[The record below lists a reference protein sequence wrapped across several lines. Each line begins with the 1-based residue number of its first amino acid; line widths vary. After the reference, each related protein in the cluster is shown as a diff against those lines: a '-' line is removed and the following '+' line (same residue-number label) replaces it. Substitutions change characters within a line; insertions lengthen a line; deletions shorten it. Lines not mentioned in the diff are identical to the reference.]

1 MFQLLWF
8 FSLCCYF
15 VFFFFQI
22 KKIISCEKWFNYVV
36 TFFLL
41 FESAKNLGRWD
52 DAKWGKNKGDGLT
65 KFKMTMLRA
74 FFTLQN
80 DTVALPKH
88 RHQKDRSWCVHYRY
102 RSVHYNR
109 DRDLWD

>member
-1 MFQLLWF
+1 MLL
-8 FSLCCYF
+8 LR
-15 VFFFFQI
+15 FFFFFRL
-22 KKIISCEKWFNYVV
+22 KKLFHVKNGLTTS
-36 TFFLL
+36 LL
-41 FESAKNLGRWD
+41 FFCCLKVPKIWVGGTMLNGEK
-52 DAKWGKNKGDGLT
+52 KGDGLT